1 MDKSE
6 KPGIYTPDKIKELLN
21 KYGTIYFPN
30 DVKESVNDIIGNE
43 LKKERLDDFFKAL
56 KRYKKIFKL
65 LKDTNL
71 NPSLTVLLYG
81 PPGTGKTALTR
92 AFSSKYGIPICV
104 VESDRLVSPLLGD
117 TIKNIRNVVEIA
129 ADIAE
134 KNNAFVLFFD
144 EIDAIGSERSNI
156 HEVGEIKRA
165 VVSFLQ
171 VIDKVSYEGKPLA
184 IFGATNHQHQLDSA
198 IWRRFT
204 FHLEFDFP
212 SYNLR
217 KGIIESFIN
226 KVKNADI
233 EVDDLILNNLSK
245 ECEVIQDIAEKLG
258 YEGFEYEGD
267 LLWKEIEKRSDISG
281 LLKLTYGYSGSD
293 IERGTR
299 VSLFKAVNNDDYLT
313 YNIFYDS
320 LKLVGGTAIHV
331 EQQDL
336 LSSPK
341 VGEKSS
347 RLFTINKE
355 TLTNEDFI
363 NQLQEI
369 ILSLS
374 NINDFLE
381 IQKNMIK
388 NLALTSNKKYIELKE
403 KISEILND
411 IINNKLII

>member
-1 MDKSE
+1 MSRSE
-6 KPGIYTPDKIKELLN
+6 KQERYSNDQIKEDLS
-21 KYGTIYFPN
+21 KYGTVYLPI
-30 DVKESVNDIIGNE
+30 DVKESVDDIIGNE
-43 LKKERLDDFFKAL
+43 FKKERLDDFFKAL
-56 KRYKKIFKL
+56 ERYEKFFKL
-65 LKDTNL
+65 LKNTNL
-71 NPSLTVLLYG
+71 NLSLTVLLYG

-92 AFSSKYGIPICV
+92 AFSKKYNLPICV
-104 VESDRLVSPLLGD
+104 VECDRLVSPLLGD
-117 TIKNIRNVVEIA
+117 TIKNIRQVVEIA

-134 KNNAFVLFFD
+134 KNGAFVLFFD

-212 SYNLR
+212 SYDLR
-217 KGIIESFIN
+217 KRIIESFIN

-233 EVDDLILNNLSK
+233 EVDDLILNNLK
-245 ECEVIQDIAEKLG
+245 R
-258 YEGFEYEGD
+258 EYEMIHSVAEELGFKNSEFERD
-267 LLWKEIEKRSDISG
+267 RLWKEIEKRSDISG
-281 LLKLTYGYSGSD
+281 LIKLTYGYSGSD

-299 VSLFKAVNNDDYLT
+299 VSLFKAINNDDYLT

-331 EQQDL
+331 EQQDV

-341 VGEKSS
+341 EVEKSP
-347 RLFTINKE
+347 RLFTLNKE

-369 ILSLS
+369 ILSLN
-374 NINDFLE
+374 NINEFLE

-388 NLALTSNKKYIELKE
+388 NLAQTSNKKYLDLKE

-411 IINNKLII
+411 IIDNKLII